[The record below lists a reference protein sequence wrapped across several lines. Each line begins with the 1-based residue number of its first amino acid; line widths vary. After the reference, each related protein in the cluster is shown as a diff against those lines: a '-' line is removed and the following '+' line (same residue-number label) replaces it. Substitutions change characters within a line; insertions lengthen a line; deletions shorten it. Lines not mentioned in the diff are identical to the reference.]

1 MNSDSIRDFLKSDY
15 DRSEWRNFLKAI
27 FPTAEIFATP
37 KKLESTNERIPD
49 GWQLGRVML
58 ADGKRIAIIE
68 QPEPASTKLIRNRV
82 DVRNRVARLIDQESA
97 TGVLAVFIQEGNPN
111 FRFSFV
117 ARESALVFSEN
128 GARTITSETAS
139 KRFTYYLGP
148 DEACTTPAQR
158 FEQLY
163 RLGATAELAHLI
175 EAFSVEKLNKEFFT
189 DFSRAVGLVASTIKH
204 KHFHLDENVCRAEAQ
219 TLLNR
224 LIFLYFVQ
232 RKGWLNRSRSF
243 LKDAFRPHQDREG
256 ATFYQTFLSP
266 LFECLSTEPS
276 LAPPFS
282 DDVPFLNG
290 GLFSDEAGAKD
301 LDIQLRRK
309 LDVPNSVFKEVF
321 EGLLE
326 RYNFTIIEDSPSSVE
341 VAIDP
346 EMLGQVFEALVLQ
359 REESASGGKSR
370 RHDTGSHYTPRPIVH
385 YLCREILAGWLE
397 GRAPFYGQ
405 ADGRRKIESLL
416 ALDSSEGVD
425 EETSSKLQNLLTAE
439 EAEALAAELIRLRM
453 CDPAVGSGA
462 FPLGFLHE
470 MLNLLRLCE
479 TRSSGRDP
487 AEGDPAWL
495 YITKKKI
502 IEQVIYGVDL
512 QAEAI
517 ELCKLRLWLSLM
529 VDHELKADPF
539 NCSKQSFQKALRQL
553 EPLPNLDFKIRPAN
567 SLLDLI
573 HGQRLR
579 LDAGSLP
586 GDSRNHVKGLA
597 EAKHVFYNASK
608 AKEKRNARRAI
619 HTHYA
624 ALVMLALAQERGRFT
639 ARVRS
644 LDEDDLRQFSAIQ
657 AAEKEA
663 AAIIKLLDASKR
675 EKSAPLQDQI
685 LQQVEERLSDP
696 SKPTFLWPFDFAEVF
711 FPLEDRQKNA
721 PTLRGSLALV
731 NAVAGQMELTMIG
744 NLNPHGFDLMV
755 GNPPYIRIQTLKKED
770 PELAD
775 YYKKRYHSASKG
787 NYDLY
792 VCFVERGLELL
803 HDAGQL
809 GYIIPHKFFNT
820 QYGQPLRHLISNN
833 HLARHI
839 VHFGDIQIFEGAS
852 NFVCL
857 LFLAKAGRN
866 DCRYVKVENLNDW
879 YRNQAGKERIFNAD
893 FIDDSA
899 WTFTVG
905 AGAKIYELLERSTKN
920 LSDVADIFVGL
931 QTDGDEVYILEL
943 ESELGGIARCR
954 SKFTGQIHDFEA
966 GHLKR
971 LLKGSLN
978 VRRWHLDDVS
988 KRLIFPYQTLDGKS
1002 VLIRNSE
1009 YRSRWPLTWKYL
1021 ETCRERLQQGARKKL
1036 GENWHGYVYKKNHTK
1051 FEQVKILAPSI
1062 ANQACFA
1069 IDEVGDCFF
1078 VGSGGGGGGGYG
1090 ITIKDGVNLSSRFLI
1105 SILNSPV
1112 STFFIRQIST
1122 TFRGGYMALNRQY
1135 IERLPI
1141 PVATCNQVSVVERI
1155 ASWILWLYQHG
1166 NDKLATGTNAALDP
1180 LIAAYFEQWL
1190 NGLVYE
1196 LYFPEQLHAAQIRLF
1211 DLTEKLKL
1219 PELTDIPERGR
1230 MEFILREF
1238 RRLYDENGTLRSA
1251 LFTLGNLPEV
1261 RIIEG
1266 TE

>member
-15 DRSEWRNFLKAI
+15 DRSEWRNFLKGI
-27 FPTAEIFATP
+27 FPTAEIFTTP

-68 QPEPASTKLIRNRV
+68 QPEPASTNLIRNRV
-82 DVRNRVARLIDQESA
+82 GVRNRVSRLIDQESA
-97 TGVLAVFIQEGNPN
+97 TGVLAVFTQEGNPN

-117 ARESALVFSEN
+117 ARESALIFSEN
-128 GARTITSETAS
+128 GARTVTSETAS

-158 FEQLY
+158 FDQLY
-163 RLGATAELAHLI
+163 RLGATAELTHLI
-175 EAFSVEKLNKEFFT
+175 EAFSVEKLNKEFFS
-189 DFSRAVGLVASTIKH
+189 DFSRAVGLVAAAIEH
-204 KHFHLDENVCRAEAQ
+204 KHFHLDENVCRVQAQ

-224 LIFLYFVQ
+224 LVFLYFVQ

-243 LKDAFRPHQDREG
+243 LKDAFRPHQDRGG
-256 ATFYQTFLSP
+256 ATFYQSFLAP

-276 LAPPFS
+276 LAPPFP

-301 LDIQLRRK
+301 PDIQLRRK

-326 RYNFTIIEDSPSSVE
+326 RYNFTIVEDSPSSVE

-385 YLCREILAGWLE
+385 YLCREIIAGWLE
-397 GRAPFYGQ
+397 GRAPFHGQ
-405 ADGRRKIESLL
+405 AEGRRKIDMLL
-416 ALDSSEGVD
+416 ALDASEGVD
-425 EETSSKLQNLLTAE
+425 EETSSKLQSLLTAE
-439 EAEALAAELIRLRM
+439 EAESLAEQLIRLRM

-495 YITKKKI
+495 YDTKKKI
-502 IEQVIYGVDL
+502 IERVIYGVDL

-539 NCSKQSFQKALRQL
+539 NCSKQAFQKALRQL

-579 LDAGSLP
+579 LDAESLP
-586 GDSRNHVKGLA
+586 GDSRNHVKALA

-644 LDEDDLRQFSAIQ
+644 LDEDDLKQFSAIQ

-663 AAIIKLLDASKR
+663 ASIIKLLDASKR

-711 FPLEDRQKNA
+711 FPLEDKHKNA

-775 YYKKRYHSASKG
+775 YYKKRYQSASKG

-803 HDAGQL
+803 YDAGQL
-809 GYIIPHKFFNT
+809 AYIIPHKFFNA
-820 QYGQPLRHLISNN
+820 QYGQPLRELISSGN
-833 HLARHI
+833 HLRHI
-839 VHFGDIQIFEGAS
+839 VYFGDQQIFPGAT
-852 NFVCL
+852 NYVCL
-857 LFLAKAGRN
+857 QI
-866 DCRYVKVENLNDW
+866 C
-879 YRNQAGKERIFNAD
+879 
-893 FIDDSA
+893 SA
-899 WTFTVG
+899 
-905 AGAKIYELLERSTKN
+905 
-920 LSDVADIFVGL
+920 
-931 QTDGDEVYILEL
+931 
-943 ESELGGIARCR
+943 
-954 SKFTGQIHDFEA
+954 
-966 GHLKR
+966 
-971 LLKGSLN
+971 
-978 VRRWHLDDVS
+978 
-988 KRLIFPYQTLDGKS
+988 
-1002 VLIRNSE
+1002 
-1009 YRSRWPLTWKYL
+1009 
-1021 ETCRERLQQGARKKL
+1021 
-1036 GENWHGYVYKKNHTK
+1036 
-1051 FEQVKILAPSI
+1051 
-1062 ANQACFA
+1062 
-1069 IDEVGDCFF
+1069 
-1078 VGSGGGGGGGYG
+1078 
-1090 ITIKDGVNLSSRFLI
+1090 
-1105 SILNSPV
+1105 
-1112 STFFIRQIST
+1112 
-1122 TFRGGYMALNRQY
+1122 
-1135 IERLPI
+1135 
-1141 PVATCNQVSVVERI
+1141 
-1155 ASWILWLYQHG
+1155 
-1166 NDKLATGTNAALDP
+1166 
-1180 LIAAYFEQWL
+1180 
-1190 NGLVYE
+1190 
-1196 LYFPEQLHAAQIRLF
+1196 
-1211 DLTEKLKL
+1211 
-1219 PELTDIPERGR
+1219 
-1230 MEFILREF
+1230 
-1238 RRLYDENGTLRSA
+1238 
-1251 LFTLGNLPEV
+1251 
-1261 RIIEG
+1261 
-1266 TE
+1266 